1 MYIYIYIYIDIYVI
15 YIFFHLNANKVQ
27 EIEKKICET
36 QIVLLLFFQ
45 IVRDFYSRFIIG
57 IYNIFTI

>member
-1 MYIYIYIYIDIYVI
+1 MYIYIYIDIYVI
-15 YIFFHLNANKVQ
+15 YIYFHLKANKVQ

-45 IVRDFYSRFIIG
+45 IVRDFYCRFIIG